1 MELTILSDNINI
13 FLIVFIM
20 VFFVLGTLLIVNK
33 KKGKECQFL
42 TFPCFLLSFIFGSM
56 FYSANFISDLNSD
69 LDSYY
74 ISKVSVNVHTFK
86 RHENKFPEEKDFYLS
101 GFLNDSDYFYV
112 KDGEKIFNPLYN
124 SHHTPDFKIT
134 NENNSV
140 SMNYSLDYDKTSII
154 TTRSV
159 YRYCLNLPAELN
171 ELKNIKGMKIS
182 INDKNFD
189 YKKATKE
196 SMKDICYSDKP
207 NHYKITFF

>member
-1 MELTILSDNINI
+1 MELTILSDNMNI
-13 FLIVFIM
+13 FLIFAIM
-20 VFFVLGTLLIVNK
+20 VFFVLGILLIVNK
-33 KKGKECQFL
+33 KECRFL
-42 TFPCFLLSFIFGSM
+42 SVPCFLLSFLFGFT
-56 FYSANFISDLNSD
+56 FYSANFIHDSNSD
-69 LDSYY
+69 RDSYY
-74 ISKVSVNVHTFK
+74 ISKVSINVHTFK
-86 RHENKFPEEKDFYLS
+86 RHEDKFPEEKDFYLS

-154 TTRSV
+154 MTKSV

-171 ELKNIKGMKIS
+171 EFKNIKGMKVS
-182 INDKNFD
+182 INDKDFD
-189 YKKATKE
+189 YKKATTE
-196 SMKDICYSDKP
+196 SMKNICYSDKP